1 MSTLYAK
8 PWFMDR
14 PTLERTRDI
23 ARVLT
28 GHGLGTILQQSGL
41 VRFAP
46 RARAARERLGARGRR
61 LGDLSGACSR
71 PLRR

>member
-28 GHGLGTILQQSGL
+28 GHGLTLAFGL
-41 VRFAP
+41 WLLWSVW
-46 RARAARERLGARGRR
+46 RAGKK
-61 LGDLSGACSR
+61 
-71 PLRR
+71 